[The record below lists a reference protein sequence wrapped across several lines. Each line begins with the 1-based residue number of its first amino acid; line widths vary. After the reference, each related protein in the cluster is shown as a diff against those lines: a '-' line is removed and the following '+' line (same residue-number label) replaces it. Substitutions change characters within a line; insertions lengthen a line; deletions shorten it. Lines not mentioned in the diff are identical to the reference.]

1 MLRNTVST
9 MTSHSFLVRFVSASD
24 SFSTR
29 SLLVIPVVPPAD
41 LLGKIFQSQTVPGQ
55 LLVDYSARLLP
66 EQFEEGDL
74 LLRRRDH
81 LRLAGDLPQLR
92 RVGDRVLE
100 VPQDVDQP
108 HALRLLSREDPPVG
122 DPQDGFPGEIPAF
135 RD

>member
-9 MTSHSFLVRFVSASD
+9 MPSHSFLVRFVSASD

-41 LLGKIFQSQTVPGQ
+41 LLGKIFQSHAVPGH

-92 RVGDRVLE
+92 RVGDRVLGVAE
-100 VPQDVDQP
+100 DLYQP
-108 HALRLLSREDPPVG
+108 RVFRLLLPED
-122 DPQDGFPGEIPAF
+122 
-135 RD
+135 